1 MLSLQQFRVL
11 IAIRNA
17 GSLTK
22 AAENLGYG
30 APTVTHHLNLLE
42 AHFGAVLVERG
53 SRGVTFTPLGEATVR
68 EAETIMARVDDLE
81 RIIAEHR
88 DAGMVTLRVG
98 TFASLGS
105 QLLPPA
111 IRELQA
117 TSNVRIEVVEA
128 EPLQLVELLRRG
140 ELDAAL
146 LYDLADDP
154 SILAMDLEL
163 VPLLREPYRVLVAA
177 HGSLAQQKKLDF
189 AQLSSASWVRPRHEE
204 DATER
209 VLLRACRN
217 VGFMPKEFIR
227 SDDLS
232 MIHGLVS
239 EGLCLAIMTESAAN
253 SALGVTLKPTVQNL
267 GERSVYFATRQG
279 LLPAA
284 VTQLRTLLV
293 GLTTQHH

>member
-1 MLSLQQFRVL
+1 MLSLQQFRIL
-11 IAIRNA
+11 LAIRDA

-53 SRGVTFTPLGEATVR
+53 SRGVSFTPLGEVTVR

-88 DAGMVTLRVG
+88 DAGLVTLRVG

-105 QLLPPA
+105 KLLPPA
-111 IRELQA
+111 IRELQS
-117 TSNVRIEVVEA
+117 TSSVRIEVIEA
-128 EPLQLVELLRRG
+128 EPLELVDLLRRG

-154 SILAMDLEL
+154 SILEADLEL
-163 VPLLREPYRVLVAA
+163 LQLLREPYNVLVASE
-177 HGSLAQQKKLDF
+177 GPLAQAKKLDF
-189 AQLSSASWVRPRHEE
+189 AQLASASWVRTRQE
-204 DATER
+204 DEATER
-209 VLLRACRN
+209 VLLRACRSA
-217 VGFMPKEFIR
+217 GFLPKEFIR

-253 SALGVTLKPTVQNL
+253 SALGVELKPTVQNL
-267 GERSVYFATRQG
+267 GERSVYFATRTG
-279 LLPAA
+279 HLPAA
-284 VTQLRTLLV
+284 VIQLRTLLV
-293 GLTTQHH
+293 GFTS

>member
-11 IAIRNA
+11 LAIRDA

-53 SRGVTFTPLGEATVR
+53 SRGVSFTPLGEVTVR

-88 DAGMVTLRVG
+88 DAGLVTLRVG

-105 QLLPPA
+105 KLLPPA
-111 IRELQA
+111 IRELQS
-117 TSNVRIEVVEA
+117 TSSVRIEVIEA
-128 EPLQLVELLRRG
+128 EPLELVDLLRRR

-154 SILAMDLEL
+154 SILEADLEL
-163 VPLLREPYRVLVAA
+163 LQLLREPYNVLVASE
-177 HGSLAQQKKLDF
+177 GLLAQAKKLDF
-189 AQLSSASWVRPRHEE
+189 AQLASASWVRTRQE
-204 DATER
+204 DEATER
-209 VLLRACRN
+209 VLLRACRSA
-217 VGFMPKEFIR
+217 GFLPKEFIR

-253 SALGVTLKPTVQNL
+253 SALGVELKPTVQNL
-267 GERSVYFATRQG
+267 GERSVYFATRTG
-279 LLPAA
+279 HLPAA
-284 VTQLRTLLV
+284 VIQLRTLLV
-293 GLTTQHH
+293 GFTS

>member
-1 MLSLQQFRVL
+1 VLSLQQFRVL
-11 IAIRNA
+11 IAIRDA

-88 DAGMVTLRVG
+88 DAGLVTLRVG

-105 QLLPPA
+105 KLLPPA

-117 TSNVRIEVVEA
+117 TSSVRIEVVEA
-128 EPLQLVELLRRG
+128 EPLELVDLLRRG

-154 SILAMDLEL
+154 SILATDLEL
-163 VPLLREPYRVLVAA
+163 LQLLREPYRVLVANEGPQA
-177 HGSLAQQKKLDF
+177 REKKLDF
-189 AQLSSASWVRPRHEE
+189 SQLAAASWVRTRHEDE
-204 DATER
+204 ATER
-209 VLLRACRN
+209 VLLRACLSA
-217 VGFMPKEFIR
+217 GFLPKEFIR

-253 SALGVTLKPTVQNL
+253 TSLGVTLKPTVQNL
-267 GERSVYFATRQG
+267 GERSVYFATRTGQ
-279 LLPAA
+279 LPAA
-284 VTQLRTLLV
+284 VLQLRSLLV
-293 GLTTQHH
+293 GLTR